1 MDERVLRIQQAAE
14 YIKERIGERA
24 PLAGIVLGSGLG
36 KLADKIENP
45 VVVPYS
51 EIPHFPLSTAVGHK
65 GNFIAGELGGKFVVA
80 MQGRFHYY
88 EGYPMEYVTLPIRV
102 MKVLGIQYLFVSNA
116 AGGVNYDFKV
126 GDLMIIRDHINLLP
140 NPLIGPNMAE
150 FGPRFPDMTR
160 PYEPAIIALAEEIAA
175 ESGISLKKGVYLGS
189 SGPTYETPAEYKYFR
204 TIGADAVGM
213 STIPEVIVARH
224 SSIPVFGISVITN
237 EAHDDFA
244 PDFVNDGDDV
254 VKAADAAADKMTLLF
269 TELIKRYIH
278 SITFLFKKRGKNR
291 SFPLWINC

>member
-1 MDERVLRIQQAAE
+1 M
-14 YIKERIGERA
+14 
-24 PLAGIVLGSGLG
+24 
-36 KLADKIENP
+36 DKIENP

-160 PYEPAIIALAEEIAA
+160 PYEPALMALAEEIAA

-269 TELIKRYIH
+269 LELIKR
-278 SITFLFKKRGKNR
+278 L
-291 SFPLWINC
+291 